1 MLKISGNEG
10 RPYSLL
16 FRGVSFSMSYEVGVF
31 VALQNLSPDILNS
44 ASRIYGSSSGSII
57 ATIGLCG
64 CDIGKGCRFLFILCL
79 KKWNI

>member
-1 MLKISGNEG
+1 MLKISGKEG

-16 FRGVSFSMSYEVGVF
+16 FRGVSFSMSYEAGVF
-31 VALQNLSPDILNS
+31 VALQNFSPDILKS

-64 CDIGKGCRFLFILCL
+64 CDMGKGCRFLFILCL

>member
-1 MLKISGNEG
+1 MLKISGKEG

-16 FRGVSFSMSYEVGVF
+16 FRGVSFSMSYEAGVF